1 MARGKGRKEIS
12 RNNLVMYHQL
22 KKKNTSVLT
31 TMFTLRLS
39 IVNNFLNHRLIW
51 KNGLLGFL
59 TLSSM
64 NGYTELLNCSNNYPE
79 RGECLFNSILKS
91 SSSLF
96 KRHLEFPLKKKK
108 NRTKHKPGSP
118 GPDSI
123 LPSASLLQFLVLTS
137 GFSCLE

>member
-1 MARGKGRKEIS
+1 
-12 RNNLVMYHQL
+12 
-22 KKKNTSVLT
+22 
-31 TMFTLRLS
+31 MFTLRLS

-108 NRTKHKPGSP
+108 KSNK
-118 GPDSI
+118 
-123 LPSASLLQFLVLTS
+123 A
-137 GFSCLE
+137 